1 MCFYLVFWPGQN
13 LIPILPCIIIMYFRR
28 MFVALIQRNTLAVGS
43 TEAGDDFSTV
53 KDCVMSESSLTAAN
67 QSRTQ
72 TYCRWLATSFPMTD
86 CSNRFHYH
94 CSLN

>member
-53 KDCVMSESSLTAAN
+53 KDCVMSESSFDNCKSEQNVNLL
-67 QSRTQ
+67 QVVGHI
-72 TYCRWLATSFPMTD
+72 L
-86 CSNRFHYH
+86 SNDRLFK
-94 CSLN
+94 